1 KKQSLS
7 LSLSL
12 QKHPKMADKN
22 QQTYHPA
29 AANGYSRNDAETGG
43 VDPRELRRQ
52 KQKKWALYIIA
63 FVIFQ
68 TGIIVLFTFTVMK
81 FRTPKFRMR
90 PVSSFDAFDVQT
102 TTPSFN
108 LRMNAQFG
116 IKNTNFG
123 PFKYSNTS
131 IHFYYKGTE
140 VGSATIRKSKANF
153 RSTKKVNVPVDL
165 VMPTTLASSA
175 DLISDLSSGILP
187 LTSQS
192 KLNGKVEIMF
202 IFKKKRTANMNC
214 TMDLHIASKQLQ
226 NINCK

>member
-1 KKQSLS
+1 
-7 LSLSL
+7 
-12 QKHPKMADKN
+12 MADKN
-22 QQTYHPA
+22 QQAYHPA

-81 FRTPKFRMR
+81 FRTPKFRVR
-90 PVSSFDAFDVQT
+90 NFKSFDTFDVQPA
-102 TTPSFN
+102 TPSFN
-108 LRMNAQFG
+108 MRMNAQFG
-116 IKNTNFG
+116 VKNTNFG
-123 PFKYSNTS
+123 PFKYGNTTVT
-131 IHFYYKGTE
+131 FYYKGTE
-140 VGSATIRKSKANF
+140 VGSTTVRKSKANF

-175 DLISDLSSGILP
+175 DLKSDLNSGILP
-187 LTSQS
+187 LTCQA
-192 KLNGKVEIMF
+192 KMNGKVEIMF

-214 TMDLHIASKQLQ
+214 TMEVDIPTKSLKNLK
-226 NINCK
+226 CK

>member
-1 KKQSLS
+1 MPPQSYNP
-7 LSLSL
+7 
-12 QKHPKMADKN
+12 HPKHDEESSTTNESK
-22 QQTYHPA
+22 
-29 AANGYSRNDAETGG
+29 
-43 VDPRELRRQ
+43 ELRRQ

-90 PVSSFDAFDVQT
+90 PASSFDTFDVQQA
-102 TTPSFN
+102 TPSFN

-116 IKNTNFG
+116 VRNTNFG
-123 PFKYSNTS
+123 PFKYGNTT

-140 VGSATIRKSKANF
+140 VGSATVRNSKANF

-165 VMPTTLASSA
+165 VMPSNLANNSDLAS
-175 DLISDLSSGILP
+175 DISSGILP

-192 KLNGKVEIMF
+192 RLNGKVEIMF

-214 TMDLHIASKQLQ
+214 TMEVNISTKQLQ
-226 NINCK
+226 NVKCK

>member
-1 KKQSLS
+1 
-7 LSLSL
+7 
-12 QKHPKMADKN
+12 MAEQYKAGYPLAP
-22 QQTYHPA
+22 T
-29 AANGYSRNDAETGG
+29 NGYARSDQEAARANSDE
-43 VDPRELRRQ
+43 RRQ

-68 TGIIVLFTFTVMK
+68 IGIIVLFTFTVMK
-81 FRTPKFRMR
+81 FRTPKFRVR
-90 PVSSFDAFDVQT
+90 PASSFDTFDVQP

-108 LRMNAQFG
+108 MRMNAQLG
-116 IKNTNFG
+116 VRNTNFG
-123 PFKYSNTS
+123 PFKYGNTT
-131 IHFYYKGTE
+131 ITFYYKGTE

-214 TMDLHIASKQLQ
+214 TIEINISTKLLQ
-226 NINCK
+226 NVKCK